1 MIILFT
7 KHANYHNH
15 NVSQTS
21 RCPCAQSPK
30 QQTSHT
36 FTPVCH
42 RLTNSPPPR
51 SAVSPPPLLPLTPG
65 PARPGVS
72 PSSSEPVRF
81 PVKLT
86 DPPTAVL
93 YITPDWQ
100 HLQEL
105 KHTIHVKEV
114 NLGELLF
121 GAAGP
126 RWEGGQ

>member
-1 MIILFT
+1 M
-7 KHANYHNH
+7 
-15 NVSQTS
+15 
-21 RCPCAQSPK
+21 
-30 QQTSHT
+30 
-36 FTPVCH
+36 
-42 RLTNSPPPR
+42 
-51 SAVSPPPLLPLTPG
+51 
-65 PARPGVS
+65 
-72 PSSSEPVRF
+72 
-81 PVKLT
+81 KLT

-126 RWEGGQ
+126 SRVRGREASDDTEAGWWCVMCLQDRRQLLEWLVDYMLNILCCAGMMVIDLYGNDMEC